1 VSTLFGNLGPGRAG
15 TVFRLDPYLSRQW
28 VRHFAVRKL
37 PNPVKSLIDVTDW
50 LPEMLLSTVLS
61 RLKIELYTS
70 DEYLRIHLKTYV
82 ISSETFF
89 NIAKL

>member
-1 VSTLFGNLGPGRAG
+1 
-15 TVFRLDPYLSRQW
+15 
-28 VRHFAVRKL
+28 
-37 PNPVKSLIDVTDW
+37 
-50 LPEMLLSTVLS
+50 MLLSTVLS